1 MMSENQDI
9 ASDPI
14 RTAYRPLIARGDR
27 IAGSVLVL
35 LLSLVALNRIIYD
48 GWLARHDILAFYLP
62 WYSLLGQQLRDFN
75 IPGWNP
81 NLFSGTLL
89 AADPQSGWTYLPTML
104 SFPFFDPLTAFKV
117 TVTIELFA
125 AGIGAYLLARVL
137 GISPLG
143 SLAAAAVY
151 AFGPVSIHLTFCC
164 TVRLH
169 IEAFLPLA
177 LFGIAL
183 ALRAVTTRG
192 RIAACF
198 VAGLAISQLFAG
210 WLGQGAM
217 NALIVIGAFTL
228 YRAVISP
235 ARDRPEWKDRVRDLV
250 VVGLGSLAAGIALN
264 AAALFPRL
272 VLNGETT
279 LAGGSYANVQGG
291 YNFGPY
297 SYHRLVEFL
306 VGDDNSLRNLAI
318 GTPVIILAMIAPFV
332 ARKRFAVP
340 FFAGMT
346 VVILILVTRTTPIHY
361 LFYLI
366 PRWRDLHEHYVPQV
380 TTGMFIGPAILVGA
394 TIDTLPVWVKSKH
407 PFRILGLPLLVLA
420 AIGLWLG
427 LGHSIWIGWLAVA
440 AAILV
445 TTLLYLLQRDRLGSI
460 SSRFSATPARLV
472 ATVLI
477 ALIFIY
483 PTGIE
488 LIQAPTGI
496 SIINGWWRQFHPTQP
511 YRQAPGINSS
521 TADPGGAGEFLQ
533 QQGESEGV
541 FRYAGYAGEGYPGGG
556 RSSTTYTDR
565 RYLSPVQAVLVNG
578 RSIFLGLYDIQGY
591 NPVQLARYY
600 AYITAMNGMRQ
611 DYHNADL
618 RAGGMNSQLLDLLNV
633 RYLLLDRSLPSDR
646 DDVVSLTTGRKLV
659 FQDKL
664 VSVYEN
670 PNAFPHAWIV
680 HDIVPSTEDASLELV
695 AGGTLDLHTTAVIEG
710 TAPLV
715 APLPD
720 GAVDQA
726 TVTKYEANRIEISA
740 SSASDGLLVVS
751 DVYSKG
757 WNAYVDGKRVDILP
771 ANYLFRGIPLTA
783 GVHSVV
789 LRYEPTSLRIGVAL
803 SALAMLAMLIAFSAF
818 LIPPGRRRWRAN
830 SGKSERSTGA
840 ERLQST
846 KGNEQDQKTSSMNR
860 TGGDEWLS
868 CNRGSHTTI
877 TSSSA
882 LFAICRRKTQ
892 RFFPSPNR

>member
-1 MMSENQDI
+1 MSENQDI
-9 ASDPI
+9 ESDLGGNV
-14 RTAYRPLIARGDR
+14 RRSLIARGDR

-48 GWLARHDILAFYLP
+48 GWLTRHDILAFYLP

-81 NLFSGTLL
+81 NLFSGTLF

-104 SFPFFDPLTAFKV
+104 SFPFFDPLTAFKI
-117 TVTIELFA
+117 TVSIELFA

-137 GISPLG
+137 GLSPLG
-143 SLAAAAVY
+143 SLAAASVY

-198 VAGLAISQLFAG
+198 IAGIAISQLFAG

-217 NALIVIGAFTL
+217 NALILIGAFTL

-235 ARDRPEWKDRVRDLV
+235 ARPRPQWKDRVRDLV
-250 VVGLGSLAAGIALN
+250 FVGLGSLAAGIALD

-306 VGDDNSLRNLAI
+306 VGDDNSLRNLAL

-332 ARKRFAVP
+332 ARRRFAVP

-346 VVILILVTRTTPIHY
+346 VVILILVTRTTPIQY

-394 TIDTLPVWVKSKH
+394 TIDTLPAWVRSKH
-407 PFRILGLPLLVLA
+407 PYRILGLPLLVLA

-427 LGHSIWIGWLAVA
+427 LGYSIWISWLAVA

-445 TTLLYLLQRDRLGSI
+445 AALLYLLQRDRLERVST
-460 SSRFSATPARLV
+460 RFSATPARFV
-472 ATVLI
+472 ATLLV
-477 ALIFIY
+477 ALIFLY

-488 LIQAPTGI
+488 LIQAPTGV
-496 SIINGWWRQFHPTQP
+496 SIINGWWRQFHPTLP
-511 YRQAPGINSS
+511 YSQAPGINSS
-521 TADPGGAGEFLQ
+521 TTDLDGAGAFLQ
-533 QQGESEGV
+533 QQGEKEGV

-565 RYLSPVQAVLVNG
+565 RYLAPVQAVLVNG

-646 DDVVSLTTGRKLV
+646 EDVVNLTTGRKLV
-659 FQDKL
+659 FQNKL

-670 PNAFPHAWIV
+670 P
-680 HDIVPSTEDASLELV
+680 
-695 AGGTLDLHTTAVIEG
+695 G
-710 TAPLV
+710 
-715 APLPD
+715 
-720 GAVDQA
+720 
-726 TVTKYEANRIEISA
+726 
-740 SSASDGLLVVS
+740 
-751 DVYSKG
+751 
-757 WNAYVDGKRVDILP
+757 
-771 ANYLFRGIPLTA
+771 GIPARLD
-783 GVHSVV
+783 
-789 LRYEPTSLRIGVAL
+789 
-803 SALAMLAMLIAFSAF
+803 
-818 LIPPGRRRWRAN
+818 RA
-830 SGKSERSTGA
+830 
-840 ERLQST
+840 
-846 KGNEQDQKTSSMNR
+846 
-860 TGGDEWLS
+860 
-868 CNRGSHTTI
+868 
-877 TSSSA
+877 
-882 LFAICRRKTQ
+882 
-892 RFFPSPNR
+892 